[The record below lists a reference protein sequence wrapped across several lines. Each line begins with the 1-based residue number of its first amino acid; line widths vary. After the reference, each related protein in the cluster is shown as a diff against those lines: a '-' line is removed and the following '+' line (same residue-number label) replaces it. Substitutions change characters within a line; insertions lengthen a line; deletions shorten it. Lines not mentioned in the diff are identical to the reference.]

1 VGLLVFNF
9 GLQLMSTPSDMAVV
23 AGVVIM
29 IGYVVLAAYLGRWA
43 FRRLKAKV
51 SSFSSHQLGVLLAVM
66 AAFGMSV
73 FTTGCNKV
81 IPPGHVGIKVNQS
94 GSDRGVQD
102 FPLQTGRVFYNPMTE
117 TVEDYPTSVQRVI
130 WTKDTNEGKPI
141 NEEINYNSK
150 DELVFTG
157 DFTVSYELVAAK
169 VPAFYVRFRNDDISA
184 FTHGFFRDQVRDALN
199 EVAVQY
205 TADEL
210 YGEKKS
216 EFLDKAKARVI
227 ARVQEL
233 GVNVI
238 ALGYAASPRP
248 PEAVATA
255 INAKIAAIQKAN
267 QTENELRQSEAE
279 AKKTVAAAKG
289 TAEANDLISRSI
301 NPSLIQWR
309 QLDVQQQAISKWN
322 GQLPT
327 YNGGGAIPF
336 IQVQK

>member
-1 VGLLVFNF
+1 LHLL
-9 GLQLMSTPSDMAVV
+9 STPDDKAV
-23 AGVVIM
+23 AGGVAIM
-29 IGYVVLAAYLGRWA
+29 IGYGVAAAYLGRWT
-43 FRRLKAKV
+43 FRRLKVKIESRDAHRIGLV
-51 SSFSSHQLGVLLAVM
+51 FAVFAV
-66 AAFGMSV
+66 AASAMLTS
-73 FTTGCNKV
+73 GCNKV

-102 FPLQTGRVFYNPMTE
+102 FPLQTGRVFYNPFTE
-117 TVEDYPTSVQRVI
+117 DVLNYPTFVQRVI
-130 WTKDTNEGKPI
+130 WTKDALEGKPV

-157 DFTVSYELVAAK
+157 DFTVSYELTAAQ
-169 VPAFYVRFRNDDISA
+169 VPKFYVRFRNDDIGA

-227 ARVQEL
+227 SRVEPF

-255 INAKIAAIQKAN
+255 INLKIAAIQKAS
-267 QTENELRQSEAE
+267 QTENELRQASAE
-279 AKKTVAAAKG
+279 AKKTIATAEG
-289 TAEANDLISRSI
+289 TAKANAVISQSI
-301 NPSLIQWR
+301 NAQLVLWR
-309 QLDVQQQAISKWN
+309 QLDVQQQAIGKWN